1 MMAKS
6 KSEAIQLSIR
16 ALQELLAE
24 VCRRPLEY
32 RDDQELIASLKSQG
46 RLYGHYSNDRLGIRP
61 CSINTVKKIAREVVL
76 GGLSELDSLRTSAK
90 NRVEEARAIEEKGN
104 KRTRIGLK
112 ALADRQEHEIENLR
126 HTNFL
131 LLQAVSEARRDIES
145 VAGVADAQVRKER
158 SRQAVIKLAA
168 MLALNPPPFNAPLSE
183 SNVEPVR
190 PIR

>member
-61 CSINTVKKIAREVVL
+61 CSINTVKKIAREVVP
-76 GGLSELDSLRTSAK
+76 GGFSELDSLRTSAK
-90 NRVEEARAIEEKGN
+90 K
-104 KRTRIGLK
+104 
-112 ALADRQEHEIENLR
+112 
-126 HTNFL
+126 
-131 LLQAVSEARRDIES
+131 
-145 VAGVADAQVRKER
+145 
-158 SRQAVIKLAA
+158 
-168 MLALNPPPFNAPLSE
+168 
-183 SNVEPVR
+183 
-190 PIR
+190 